1 MAISYKSNLH
11 DSERLFV
18 LAIDQYEDGL
28 KKGVLYHGKGQEGF
42 RVDGYL
48 ELVRRMEAF
57 FQQMQFP
64 RLIVDQRTFRG
75 GKGNPVPDREER
87 GLARRPG
94 QAGTFTIRVNQRQN
108 ASWQGILQN
117 PSTGE
122 MHRFC
127 SFLELLCCLDEE
139 MCKPG
144 SNEAETAKEGQGTL
158 QQRVERYLQQVMKC
172 NETMKILPDTL
183 VYRFRGAGGNRTF
196 MVRPMFYEHGT
207 CQGVLYWKESKKQK
221 NFRSFLELVG
231 MMSDAVRQECD
242 WAEQEEVV

>member
-64 RLIVDQRTFRG
+64 RLIMDQRTFRG

-108 ASWQGILQN
+108 ASWQGEVTWLE
-117 PSTGE
+117 GKRE
-122 MHRFC
+122 E
-127 SFLELLCCLDEE
+127 SFRSVLELILLMDGALQES
-139 MCKPG
+139 M
-144 SNEAETAKEGQGTL
+144 GT
-158 QQRVERYLQQVMKC
+158 
-172 NETMKILPDTL
+172 N
-183 VYRFRGAGGNRTF
+183 
-196 MVRPMFYEHGT
+196 
-207 CQGVLYWKESKKQK
+207 
-221 NFRSFLELVG
+221 
-231 MMSDAVRQECD
+231 
-242 WAEQEEVV
+242 